1 MFKRAARLQRR
12 ARGSCR
18 GRPRRRRTPSSR
30 MPGRC
35 SKAPRLGIE
44 GTRRRGTFGTKKARS
59 RCPDDARL
67 DALDRREVVGHEMPR
82 LAIVPRVVELTR
94 GRPRVHARRIVR
106 IRPEPFPEDGEP
118 RPALREALR
127 ALQPLLPAVRRAVH
141 SHRSVRHYAVVVS
154 DQRNR
159 IRRLA
164 IMRMSREREAER
176 AAAALRDGQ
185 ALLDDLPSAIAS
197 GSAVY
202 SRVVLLIHDGR
213 ILRVPDHLVDA
224 RGEVLFFEQ
233 FLLAVV
239 PDPSV
244 VHSPGAAR
252 IVRRE
257 DPRGGDPNEHSPGV
271 AGIREDRVE
280 AETTT
285 SGLPLFPTGVVIERV
300 VGGPRFPPVLSS
312 EQSRRFDSGIETSV
326 LRGLKLPDPRD
337 GDPGLLRESGTFMG
351 GRPLASEV
359 LRPRDDRPP
368 VLARGAR
375 IYRLPV

>member
-1 MFKRAARLQRR
+1 
-12 ARGSCR
+12 
-18 GRPRRRRTPSSR
+18 

-44 GTRRRGTFGTKKARS
+44 GTRRRGTLATKKARS

-82 LAIVPRVVELTR
+82 LAIVP
-94 GRPRVHARRIVR
+94 G
-106 IRPEPFPEDGEP
+106 
-118 RPALREALR
+118 
-127 ALQPLLPAVRRAVH
+127 PAVH
-141 SHRSVRHYAVVVS
+141 
-154 DQRNR
+154 
-159 IRRLA
+159 
-164 IMRMSREREAER
+164 
-176 AAAALRDGQ
+176 
-185 ALLDDLPSAIAS
+185 
-197 GSAVY
+197 
-202 SRVVLLIHDGR
+202 SRVVLLINDGR

-224 RGEVLFFEQ
+224 RGEILFFEQ
-233 FLLAVV
+233 LLLAVV
-239 PDPSV
+239 PDPGV

-257 DPRGGDPNEHSPGV
+257 DPRGRDPNEHSPGV

-285 SGLPLFPTGVVIERV
+285 SGLPLFPAGVVIERV
-300 VGGPRFPPVLSS
+300 VGGPRFPAVLAS
-312 EQSRRFDSGIETSV
+312 EQSRRFDSRIETPV

-359 LRPRDDRPP
+359 LRPRDNRPP
-368 VLARGAR
+368 ELARGAR
-375 IYRLPV
+375 IYRLPVRWIEDRMPDFISLEIRSA